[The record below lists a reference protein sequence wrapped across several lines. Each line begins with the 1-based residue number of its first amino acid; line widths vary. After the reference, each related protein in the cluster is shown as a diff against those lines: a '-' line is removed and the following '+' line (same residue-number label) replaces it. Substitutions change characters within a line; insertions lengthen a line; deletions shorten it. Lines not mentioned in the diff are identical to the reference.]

1 MIKSSLLYGSETWR
15 MTKNLKRKLEAME
28 MDAMKRVAGISR
40 LERVRKE
47 MKRKMDIE
55 ETIKEDIE
63 RRQI

>member
-15 MTKNLKRKLEAME
+15 MTKNLKSKLEAME